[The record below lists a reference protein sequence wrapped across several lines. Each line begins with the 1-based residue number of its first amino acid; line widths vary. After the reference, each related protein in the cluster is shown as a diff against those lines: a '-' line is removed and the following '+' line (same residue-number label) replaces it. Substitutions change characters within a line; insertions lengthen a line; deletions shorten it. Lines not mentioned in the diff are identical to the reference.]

1 MTDSNNQENKQETLN
16 EETKKKG
23 LSMEALKQVTGG
35 KMGKKV
41 FCVFYGSSLFARMK
55 ESQQPIVM

>member
-23 LSMEALKQVTGG
+23 LSMEALKQPFLPLLYTTA
-35 KMGKKV
+35 
-41 FCVFYGSSLFARMK
+41 SLK
-55 ESQQPIVM
+55 CP